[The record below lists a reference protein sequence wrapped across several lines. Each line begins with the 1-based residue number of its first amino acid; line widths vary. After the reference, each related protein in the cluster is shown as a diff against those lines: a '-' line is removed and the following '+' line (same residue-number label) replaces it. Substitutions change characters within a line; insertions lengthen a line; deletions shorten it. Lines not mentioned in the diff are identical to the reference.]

1 MKLQRYLDIGQS
13 ADSAAFKR
21 QLVGFAHEM
30 DFPLVSASL
39 VLERPGNDPQ
49 FSYIGNRP
57 SNFKASSDPSL
68 AMQDPVLNRLRRHGL
83 PFMYDQKFYVDAG
96 APELW
101 EWAAPYGFRTGVC
114 VAVRLSRRQQFIV
127 GLDREQPLPRSE
139 AKLTRLLANLTL
151 LAVHCQEAALRFLA
165 EPRRSADAVL
175 GPLSARE
182 IDVLRW
188 TREGKTAWETAQLL
202 CISEPTV
209 KYHLKNAATKLDAT
223 SKHAAVLKAISLG
236 LLEP

>member
-1 MKLQRYLDIGQS
+1 MNLQRYLDIGQS
-13 ADSAAFKR
+13 SDPAAFKR
-21 QLVGFAHEM
+21 QLVDFAHEM

-39 VLERPGNDPQ
+39 VLERPGKDPQ

-57 SNFKASSDPSL
+57 ANFKASSDPRL

-96 APELW
+96 ASELW

-114 VAVRLSRRQQFIV
+114 VAVRLSGRQQFIV
-127 GLDREQPLPRSE
+127 GLDREQSLPRSE
-139 AKLTRLLANLTL
+139 AKLTRLLADLTL
-151 LAVHCQEAALRFLA
+151 LAVHCQEAALRFLC
-165 EPRRSADAVL
+165 EPRPAEDSPAA
-175 GPLSARE
+175 LSARE
-182 IDVLRW
+182 LDVLRW
-188 TREGKTAWETAQLL
+188 TRAGKTAWETAQLL

-209 KYHLKNAATKLDAT
+209 KYHLKKAATKLDAT